1 MLPMKNINFLLTLNV
16 GKENNMSYTFPFTLL
31 NFLKYYF
38 SASNRKGHGVH
49 SPFVYSFIR
58 SVLNNKELRQE
69 ANYSNKY
76 RALLIR
82 MVAYYMP
89 ANVMELE
96 ASPLSKEKDLEEIEN
111 ADSIGL
117 LYVRQIKNAEDL
129 ILYFN
134 AALKKLNTQSILIF
148 DGIHDSKEMEA
159 SWETIKIHKEVKLSI
174 DLFKLGIVFFRQEQL
189 EKENFIIRF

>member
-1 MLPMKNINFLLTLNV
+1 MQQMKSINFLLTLNV
-16 GKENNMSYTFPFTLL
+16 GKENNMSYTFPFTLF
-31 NFLKYYF
+31 NYFKYYF
-38 SASNRKGHGVH
+38 TASNGKGHGVH

-58 SVLNNKELRQE
+58 YVLNDKGLRQE

-96 ASPLSKEKDLEEIEN
+96 ASPLSKVKDLEEIEI

-117 LYVRQIKNAEDL
+117 LYVRKIKNAEDL

-134 AALKKLNTQSILIF
+134 ATLKKLNTQSILIF
-148 DGIHDSKEMEA
+148 DGIHDSKEMES
-159 SWETIKIHKEVKLSI
+159 SWKKIKMHCEVKLTI
-174 DLFKLGIVFFRQEQL
+174 DLYKLGIAFFRQEQL
-189 EKENFIIRF
+189 EKENFTIRF

>member
-1 MLPMKNINFLLTLNV
+1 MP
-16 GKENNMSYTFPFTLL
+16 YTFPFTLF
-31 NFLKYYF
+31 NYLKYYF
-38 SASNRKGHGVH
+38 NASNGKGHGVH

-58 SVLNNKELRQE
+58 SVLNNKELKQE
-69 ANYSNKY
+69 TNYSNKY
-76 RALLIR
+76 RALVIR

-89 ANVMELE
+89 AAIMELD
-96 ASPLSKEKDLEEIEN
+96 AKSSDKANVIEEIEN

-117 LYVRQIKNAEDL
+117 LYVKQIKNAEDL
-129 ILYFN
+129 ISYFN

-148 DGIHDSKEMEA
+148 EGIHDSKEMEA
-159 SWETIKIHKEVKLSI
+159 SWETIKMHKEVKLTI